1 MTNDKKENKK
11 TFGSEGEE
19 IAAKYLVEKG
29 FEIIERNYFAG
40 HGEID
45 IIAKDPSDGYLV
57 FVEVKTRNTMDY
69 GDPAY
74 AINKKKMIQLKKLA
88 ELYLAEK
95 NILEQDC
102 RFDVV
107 TVLMI
112 NPDNPLIEHYEN
124 AFM

>member
-29 FEIIERNYFAG
+29 FEIIERNYFVG

-45 IIAKDPSDGYLV
+45 MIATDPKDNYLV
-57 FVEVKTRNTMDY
+57 FVEVKTRNTMDF

-74 AINKKKMIQLKKLA
+74 AINKKKMTQLKKLA

-95 NILEQDC
+95 NIMEQDC
-102 RFDVV
+102 RFDVI

-112 NPDNPLIEHYEN
+112 DSDNPIIEHFEN

>member
-1 MTNDKKENKK
+1 MTNDKKDNKK
-11 TFGSEGEE
+11 SFGSEGEE
-19 IAAKYLVEKG
+19 IAAKYLAEKG

-45 IIAKDPSDGYLV
+45 IIAKDPRDGYLV